1 MFSKRSLAQKQRRAK
16 EKAFEGMG
24 GCLTFAIVFIFKISL
39 LPFTLIY
46 YGFFKKSVTS
56 NWKLIYKILAFI
68 IWAFFASIAISSE
81 WNKAKQIEEKN
92 SVEVKDSI
100 N

>member
-16 EKAFEGMG
+16 KKAFDSMG
-24 GCLTFAIVFIFKISL
+24 GCLTSAIVFIFKISL

-46 YGFFKKSVTS
+46 YGFFKKSVTDS
-56 NWKLIYKILAFI
+56 WKLIYKILAFI
-68 IWAFFASIAISSE
+68 IWAFIATIVISSE
-81 WNKAKQIEEKN
+81 WNEAKQMEEKN
-92 SVEVKDSI
+92 SIEAKDSI